1 MGKQTKYSKGNSMK
15 KLVLALVASLAL
27 VSAAHADP
35 QATFDYGSQKDKTT
49 GALTDVLIFDLKN
62 KVYDYTSVD
71 LLIIDK
77 TAVGTNVVT
86 NRFEGGVTVSYPL
99 NDIIDVYIRPS
110 VGYKQKSGSQS
121 FYYYT
126 SEEGVKLELPY
137 DFSVAVGYIYRN
149 SFDEA
154 NKDQLGTM
162 RYYLNYQ
169 ATPKDK
175 ISVGRFMDVSGYN
188 QANTWWAGYTRN
200 F

>member
-1 MGKQTKYSKGNSMK
+1 MK

-35 QATFDYGSQKDKTT
+35 QATFNYGSQKDKTT
-49 GALTDVLIFDLKN
+49 GALADVLIFDLKN

-71 LLIIDK
+71 LLINNK

-86 NRFEGGVTVSYPL
+86 NRYEGGVTVSYPL
-99 NDIIDVYIRPS
+99 NDVIEVYIRPS

-126 SEEGVKLELPY
+126 SEEGVKLKLPY
-137 DFSVAVGYIYRN
+137 DFSFKVGYLYRN

-154 NKDQLGTM
+154 NKDQLGAM

-169 ATPKDK
+169 ATSKDK